1 MINLQNEKKRQVR
14 GANVEDE
21 TFLVYCCKLKCTLVR
36 KSRYF
41 PRVKYKEAQ
50 NKWKTFSFSDVV

>member
-14 GANVEDE
+14 RADVEDE

-41 PRVKYKEAQ
+41 PRVKYNKKAQ
-50 NKWKTFSFSDVV
+50 NKKKK